1 MQGLCSTLIALIWL
15 LSAAVASAQGAP
27 VDPALWDRPR
37 TGLSVLEQE
46 TIRRAVLAA
55 LANPNAQLVLHHAPG
70 QEPQVQAEELR
81 SWLGAL
87 AIDFRRIVLRGD
99 PAPRASLRIEVVQ

>member
-1 MQGLCSTLIALIWL
+1 MRGLPSALIALTWL
-15 LSAAVASAQGAP
+15 LSSAAAFAQGVP

-37 TGLSVLEQE
+37 TGVGVLEQD

-55 LANPNAQLVLHHAPG
+55 LANPNAQLVLHHASG

-87 AIDFRRIVLRGD
+87 AIDFRRIALRAD
-99 PAPRASLRIEVVQ
+99 PAPRAPLRIEVVQ